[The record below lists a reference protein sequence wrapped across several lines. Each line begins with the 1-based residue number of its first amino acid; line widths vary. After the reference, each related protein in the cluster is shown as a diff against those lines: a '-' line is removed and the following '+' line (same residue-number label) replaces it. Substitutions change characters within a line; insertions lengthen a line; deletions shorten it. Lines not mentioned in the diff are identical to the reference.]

1 MKHINRIRN
10 RLEYGEKVLYFIYVF
25 LFFCFLSLDAENK
38 KIRNRFACV
47 DFYHYL
53 CAVYELFNHLTL
65 IKNEK
70 DNCYDACSFAGRL
83 LVRRGHNPFTM

>member
-38 KIRNRFACV
+38 KYATDLRVLIFITTFAQSMNC
-47 DFYHYL
+47 
-53 CAVYELFNHLTL
+53 LT
-65 IKNEK
+65 K
-70 DNCYDACSFAGRL
+70 
-83 LVRRGHNPFTM
+83 